1 MFRGFVE
8 LYKIDKNDVYVKAV
22 RNTME
27 HAWQSNCRN
36 RLTNLMSDDYTGS
49 KNEKKWNIK
58 TQGAFVEIFSLI
70 GELEQLGCFQE

>member
-1 MFRGFVE
+1 MVLENVE
-8 LYKIDKNDVYVKAV
+8 LNYRGEDVRPAFWLNNVGKTELIQV
-22 RNTME
+22 N
-27 HAWQSNCRN
+27 
-36 RLTNLMSDDYTGS
+36 YTGS